1 MNKIV
6 SLKLSSDLTLTIVEM
21 PSCTALYAKKYWNL
35 IANRCLC
42 EKRSSGFM
50 LKNV

>member
-35 IANRCLC
+35 IANRW
-42 EKRSSGFM
+42 SSGFM
-50 LKNV
+50 LTNV